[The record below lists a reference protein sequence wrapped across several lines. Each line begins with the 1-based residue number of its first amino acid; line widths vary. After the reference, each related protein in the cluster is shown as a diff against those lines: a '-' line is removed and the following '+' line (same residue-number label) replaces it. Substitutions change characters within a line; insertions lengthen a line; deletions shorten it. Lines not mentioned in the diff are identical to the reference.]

1 MLLTNCICDKVS
13 KGQITIMKCIT
24 LFVHNVLVL
33 ICNCD
38 SDPLVLLMRNLF
50 LLGVSPVKP
59 VIVQDEAGEEPEQE
73 VENGHD
79 CTEHHFAI
87 AFEDS
92 REPDSK
98 DDNVKDDAE

>member
-1 MLLTNCICDKVS
+1 
-13 KGQITIMKCIT
+13 
-24 LFVHNVLVL
+24 
-33 ICNCD
+33 
-38 SDPLVLLMRNLF
+38 MRNLF

-73 VENGHD
+73 VENSHD

-87 AFEDS
+87 VFEHS

-98 DDNVKDDAE
+98 DDNVKDDAEQVDSKSNRYWLRTSRLGQAPDETSKKEQIGEEISLKKCL